1 MKKRNLFL
9 HLLIYFC
16 MFLIVVFIIHKNMN
30 YFYKPDTLNPIKLA
44 IILYLYGAACI
55 IYAIIFL
62 LKLTKTNT
70 SKKLYVLSIFTFL
83 SPIIFYTL
91 NSNINERI
99 EYNRIISNL
108 ESTTSK
114 RAIDEVNDMLNKTDS
129 EFKYKLDNN
138 NLILTFYESYS
149 DMADIVFKFHNAI
162 SYSEYY
168 WEKSLN
174 FDTITVNL
182 IEPGK
187 NYKVIT
193 TNDSIEINNV
203 GKFKVNRIKYE
214 SCYFDSN
221 NVTVETSLP
230 SYICKQREKGFDGE
244 AKYKLI
250 FEIPLEELNRYKDV
264 EDIKVLN

>member
-1 MKKRNLFL
+1 
-9 HLLIYFC
+9 
-16 MFLIVVFIIHKNMN
+16 MFLIVLFIIHKNMN
-30 YFYKPDTLNPIKLA
+30 YFYKPDTLNPIKLV

-55 IYAIIFL
+55 IYAIIIL

-70 SKKLYVLSIFTFL
+70 SKKLYVLSIFIFL
-83 SPIIFYTL
+83 SPIIFYML

-99 EYNRIISNL
+99 EYNRIIDNL

-114 RAIDEVNDMLNKTDS
+114 KAIDEVNDMLNKTDS
-129 EFKYKLDNN
+129 EFKYELDNN

-149 DMADIVFKFHNAI
+149 ETADIVFRFYNAI
-162 SYSEYY
+162 RYSEYY
-168 WEKSLN
+168 WERSLN

-182 IEPGK
+182 IESGK

-193 TNDSIEINNV
+193 TNDSIEIQNV

-214 SCYFDSN
+214 SCYFNSN
-221 NVTVETSLP
+221 NVTVQTSLP
-230 SYICKQREKGFDGE
+230 SYICRQRERGFDGE

-250 FEIPLEELNRYKDV
+250 FEIPLEELNKYKDM
-264 EDIKVLN
+264 EDIQVLD